1 MREENILFNNH
12 TALYNEFLQFEQKI
26 ISLAAY
32 LWLILS
38 DYEIDHIAVRV
49 NNCKTAKSYLEL
61 FVKYGVILSDSIVNG
76 RVIYL
81 IKLHQPLVLAGQK
94 VQIIELPF
102 PNGKIYPQESWEHI
116 EIVIPFLAKESTIEW
131 IERIKKQFLLNQMSE
146 LSVKVDEPKVDGE
159 ILPNPSIALS
169 FADKTQNHSCIKVH
183 PYSIEEIIEVNLKWK
198 K

>member
-32 LWLILS
+32 LGLILS

-61 FVKYGVILSDSIVNG
+61 FVKYGVILSDNIVNG

-116 EIVIPFLAKESTIEW
+116 EIVTPFLAKESTIEW

-183 PYSIEEIIEVNLKWK
+183 PYSIEEIIEVNLK
-198 K
+198 

>member
-32 LWLILS
+32 LGLILS

-61 FVKYGVILSDSIVNG
+61 FVKYGVILSDNIVNG

-183 PYSIEEIIEVNLKWK
+183 PYSIEEIIEVNLK
-198 K
+198 

>member
-1 MREENILFNNH
+1 MHAENILFHHHN
-12 TALYNEFLQFEQKI
+12 ALHNEFLQFEQKI

-32 LWLILS
+32 LGLILS

-61 FVKYGVILSDSIVNG
+61 FVKYGSILSDNVVNG

-81 IKLHQPLVLAGQK
+81 IKLHQPVILAGQS

-116 EIVIPFLAKESTIEW
+116 EIVVPFLAKESTAEW
-131 IERIKKQFLLNQMSE
+131 VERIERQFLLNQMSG

-183 PYSIEEIIEVNLKWK
+183 PYSIEKIIEASQK
-198 K
+198 

>member
-32 LWLILS
+32 LGLILS

-183 PYSIEEIIEVNLKWK
+183 PYSIEEIIEVNLK
-198 K
+198 

>member
-32 LWLILS
+32 LGLILS

-61 FVKYGVILSDSIVNG
+61 FVKYGVILSDNIVNG

-159 ILPNPSIALS
+159 NLPNPSIALS

-183 PYSIEEIIEVNLKWK
+183 PYSIEEIIEVNLK
-198 K
+198 

>member
-32 LWLILS
+32 LGLILS

-61 FVKYGVILSDSIVNG
+61 FVKYGVILSDNIVNG

-81 IKLHQPLVLAGQK
+81 IKLHQPLVLVGQK

-183 PYSIEEIIEVNLKWK
+183 PYSIEEIIEVNLK
-198 K
+198 